1 MVRPLSTSRKIL
13 SQKVLYQRGRDG
25 AKMMFR
31 PAKRSRMFLDIVD
44 QIQEHILS
52 GKLRVGEMLPSERDL
67 QELFEVSRGTI
78 REALRVLEQKGL
90 IEIKLGV
97 TGGAVVRSA
106 SVDKVSESLALLI
119 RHQKISLAHLAEFRE
134 ELEGD
139 IASLAAERADER
151 QIETLENI
159 LEEASQYVKAGP
171 ESAEDFLEVDKRFH
185 LALARVTGNP
195 IFEAVERIVHENI
208 ISYYES
214 FLEMGEKRIRE
225 NYEDLKL
232 LVAAMKKNSK
242 EEARMLAR
250 RHVARFTTYMAERK
264 G

>member
-1 MVRPLSTSRKIL
+1 
-13 SQKVLYQRGRDG
+13 
-25 AKMMFR
+25 MMFK
-31 PAKRSRMFLDIVD
+31 PAKRSRVFQDVVD
-44 QIQEHILS
+44 QIQEQILS
-52 GKLRVGEMLPSERDL
+52 GSLKEGELLPSERDL
-67 QELFEVSRGTI
+67 QELFKVSRGTI

-97 TGGAVVRSA
+97 AGGAVVRSA

-119 RHQKISLAHLAEFRE
+119 RHQKISLKHLAEFRE

-139 IASLAAERADER
+139 IASLAAQRADEK

-159 LEEASQYVKAGP
+159 LEEASQYVEAGP
-171 ESAEDFLEVDKRFH
+171 ERAEDFLELDKRFH
-185 LALARVTGNP
+185 LALAQITGNP

-214 FLEMGEKRIRE
+214 FLEMGKKRIRE
-225 NYEDLKL
+225 NYEDLKKI
-232 LVAAMKKNSK
+232 VAAIKKNSRD
-242 EEARMLAR
+242 EARMLAR
-250 RHVARFTTYMAERK
+250 RHVARFTTYMAKRK